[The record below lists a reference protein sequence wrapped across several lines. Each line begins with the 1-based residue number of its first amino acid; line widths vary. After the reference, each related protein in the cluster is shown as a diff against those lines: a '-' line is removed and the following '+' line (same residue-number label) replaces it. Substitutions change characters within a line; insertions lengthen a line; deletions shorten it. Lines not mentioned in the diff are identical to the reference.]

1 MTEANETTATET
13 NSYSAFIP
21 QVWSQKLNTMLEKNC
36 VMMQCVNR
44 NYEGDIKNQGDKVKI
59 ITPANVT
66 ISTVGSEN
74 ISYSELSPSSMDL
87 TIDQKKYFAFK
98 INDVAQAQANQ
109 DIMTAHL
116 ESAKHAI
123 EEVQDSF
130 LLGMHSEVDTENTVG
145 TEEQAITLDKST
157 IYSQFVEL
165 ALKLKNANAL
175 NGNKTPWVVINPTI
189 ESYLLQSTEF
199 INAHNVADETIREGA
214 IGRIAGMDVLVST
227 NLTATSGLFYV
238 LAGTNDAIT
247 FASQLAKIES
257 LRDKDSF
264 ADLVRGLYLYG
275 AKAVQPKALAK
286 MVVKDPNAKTE
297 ETPTPEPT
305 TPTEPKEDGTDQSNT
320 DTGSDPEQNPETE
333 AGETS
338 ENNDNV

>member
-1 MTEANETTATET
+1 MTEAIEQQSVSKETL
-13 NSYSAFIP
+13 SSAFVP
-21 QVWSQKLNTMLEKNC
+21 QIWSLKLNALLDKNC

-66 ISTVGSEN
+66 ISTVGAEN
-74 ISYSELSPSSMDL
+74 LSYSELSPSSTDL
-87 TIDQKKYFAFK
+87 VIDQKKYFAFK
-98 INDVAQAQANQ
+98 INDVVQAQANQ

-116 ESAKHAI
+116 ENAKQAI

-130 LLGMHSEVDTENTVG
+130 LLGMHTEVDKENTVG
-145 TEEQAITLDKST
+145 TEEEAIELDKNT

-165 ALKLKNANAL
+165 ALRLKNSNAL
-175 NGNKTPWVVINPTI
+175 SGNKTPWVVINPTI

-199 INAHNVADETIREGA
+199 INAYNVADKTIREGA

-227 NLTATSGLFYV
+227 NLTSTSGLFYV

-275 AKAVQPKALAK
+275 AKTVQPKALAK
-286 MVVKDPNAKTE
+286 MIVKDPASVSS
-297 ETPTPEPT
+297 T
-305 TPTEPKEDGTDQSNT
+305 TVA
-320 DTGSDPEQNPETE
+320 DPVNE
-333 AGETS
+333 
-338 ENNDNV
+338 